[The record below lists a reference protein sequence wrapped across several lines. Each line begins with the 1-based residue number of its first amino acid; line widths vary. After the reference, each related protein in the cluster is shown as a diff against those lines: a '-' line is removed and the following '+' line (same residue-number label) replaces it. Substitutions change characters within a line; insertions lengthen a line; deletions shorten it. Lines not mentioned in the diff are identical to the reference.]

1 MRTKYM
7 TTKAAALMCG
17 MKPGELTSFVKKY
30 AVPVE
35 RLGKAYLWTHGDTDT
50 VQKLATAFKGGECI
64 HCGKPWDRPEQEEGA
79 QDAEGGG
86 E

>member
-7 TTKAAALMCG
+7 TTKSAALMCG
-17 MKPGELTSFVKKY
+17 MKPGELTSFVKKH
-30 AVPVE
+30 AVPIE
-35 RLGKAYLWTHGDTDT
+35 RLGKAYLWTHEDTDT
-50 VQKLATAFKGGECI
+50 VKKLATAFAEGRCI
-64 HCGKPWDRPEQEEGA
+64 HCGKYYDSQKQEEGA